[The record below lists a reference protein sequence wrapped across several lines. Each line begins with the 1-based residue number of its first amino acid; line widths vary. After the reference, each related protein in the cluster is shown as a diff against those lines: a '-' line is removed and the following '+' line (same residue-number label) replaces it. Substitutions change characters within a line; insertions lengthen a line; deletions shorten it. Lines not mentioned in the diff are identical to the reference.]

1 MNKTPTKEQVKKK
14 YENLQHSEAVKHFM
28 EINAAQAQ
36 EIDELKAHVNAL
48 RMVARPVAI
57 NLYTNADGVVEREVD
72 QLFNLNSV
80 VHQIPAQSLAA
91 HNIKLLD
98 RVHDEVLDNCTTAE
112 ECREA
117 VVNMTLDWRNML
129 RK

>member
-1 MNKTPTKEQVKKK
+1 MTEPK
-14 YENLQHSEAVKHFM
+14 YSWQLLQECRTENT
-28 EINAAQAQ
+28 AQAQ
-36 EIDELKAHVNAL
+36 EIDELKAHVNELCMA
-48 RMVARPVAI
+48 ARPVAI

-129 RK
+129 RN